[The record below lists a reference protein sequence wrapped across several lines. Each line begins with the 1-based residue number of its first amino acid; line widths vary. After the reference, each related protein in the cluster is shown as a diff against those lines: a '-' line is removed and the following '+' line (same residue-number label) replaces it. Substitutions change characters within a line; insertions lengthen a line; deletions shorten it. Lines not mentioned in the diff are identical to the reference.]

1 MQLMVGSLGSE
12 YDTSHLGGDRH
23 HIASCQ
29 NLNASALRNE
39 SVSSVKAAV
48 LGRAD
53 AAGLLCHHGGCC
65 VGVGRVPTQA
75 TPHGVGIQI
84 WLASGQD
91 LAVEEEGHWVPS
103 PLANISSLE

>member
-1 MQLMVGSLGSE
+1 MQLTVGSLGSE
-12 YDTSHLGGDRH
+12 YNISHLGGDRH

-29 NLNASALRNE
+29 NLNASALRYE

-48 LGRAD
+48 LGRAVD
-53 AAGLLCHHGGCC
+53 AGLLCRHGGCC

-75 TPHGVGIQI
+75 APHDVGIQI
-84 WLASGQD
+84 WLARGHD

-103 PLANISSLE
+103 PMANISSLE